1 MFMDHFSSSCD
12 RRVWKKRL
20 WAHAEALIAQLEKE
34 LIRVFKIRFIRMTLV
49 LETYL
54 LYLPITRF
62 LIIKT

>member
-1 MFMDHFSSSCD
+1 ME
-12 RRVWKKRL
+12 KEA

-34 LIRVFKIRFIRMTLV
+34 LIREFKIRFIRMMLV